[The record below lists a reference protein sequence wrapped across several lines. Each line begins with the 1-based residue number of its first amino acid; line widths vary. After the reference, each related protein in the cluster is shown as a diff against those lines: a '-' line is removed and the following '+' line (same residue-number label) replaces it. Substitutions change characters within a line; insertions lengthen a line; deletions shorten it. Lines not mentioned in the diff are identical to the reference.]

1 VSAKN
6 IYLVIKDFNVKD
18 YLKIARFDHWIK
30 QLFILPGFF
39 LAYILVGT
47 GEPAVNIAV
56 TVFLGLLAASLAA
69 SANYCINEWL
79 DADFDKYHPVKKN
92 RPFITGSLKPGIV
105 LTEYAV
111 FIILSLATAFFVS
124 YEVLI
129 SVAALLLMGVF
140 YNVRPIRLKDLPY
153 IDILSE
159 SLNNAIRLII
169 GWFCITTLYLPP
181 ASIVFGYWMGG
192 AFLMAA
198 KRFAEYRMIGD
209 PEQARLYRKSFGR
222 YSELSLLLSTVFYGF
237 LSIFF
242 CGIYLIKHRIE
253 LLIFIPFLCGLFC
266 YYLGICF
273 KTDSAAQKPE
283 KLYREKGLL
292 IYTAFLFIMF
302 IALHFIDIP
311 IMESLL
317 DVNLIRWAG

>member
-1 VSAKN
+1 MNVELKN
-6 IYLVIKDFNVKD
+6 YI
-18 YLKIARFDHWIK
+18 KIARFDHWIK
-30 QLFILPGFF
+30 QLFILPGFL

-47 GEPAVNIAV
+47 SEPAAVIAL
-56 TVFLGLLAASLAA
+56 TVFLGLLATSAAA

-92 RPFITGSLKPGIV
+92 RPFVTCKLKPGIV
-105 LTEYAV
+105 LAEYTFFAV
-111 FIILSLATAFFVS
+111 TSLIIAFFVS
-124 YEVLI
+124 AEILI
-129 SVAALLLMGVF
+129 AIGIFLLLGIL
-140 YNVRPIRLKDLPY
+140 YNVRPFRTKDLPY

-169 GWFCITTLYLPP
+169 GWFCITVVFVPP
-181 ASIVFGYWMGG
+181 VSIVFGYWMGG

-209 PEQARLYRKSFGR
+209 HKQAKLYRKSFGL
-222 YSELSLLLSTVFYGF
+222 YSEISLLLSTVFYGF
-237 LSIFF
+237 LSVFF

-273 KTDSAAQKPE
+273 KSDSAAQKPE
-283 KLYREKGLL
+283 KLYREKGL
-292 IYTAFLFIMF
+292 IVYVVFLFILF
-302 IALHFIDIP
+302 AVLHFVDIP
-311 IMESLL
+311 VLESLL
-317 DVNLIRWAG
+317 DVNLIRWVN

>member
-1 VSAKN
+1 MSSIKEANYKN
-6 IYLVIKDFNVKD
+6 YI
-18 YLKIARFDHWIK
+18 KIARFDHWIK

-47 GEPAVNIAV
+47 TETTLNIAI
-56 TVFLGLLAASLAA
+56 TVFLGLLATSAAA

-79 DADFDKYHPVKKN
+79 DAGFDKYHPVKKN
-92 RPFITGSLKPGIV
+92 RPFVTGKLKPAIV
-105 LTEYAV
+105 IAEYSFFSIISLCIAY
-111 FIILSLATAFFVS
+111 FISP
-124 YEVLI
+124 EVLLSI
-129 SVAALLLMGVF
+129 GVFLLMGIL
-140 YNVRPIRLKDLPY
+140 YNVRPVRTKDLPY

-169 GWFCITTLYLPP
+169 GWFCITVIVLPP
-181 ASIVFGYWMGG
+181 VSIVFGYWMGG

-209 PEQARLYRKSFGR
+209 PEQAKLYRKSFGR

-253 LLIFIPFLCGLFC
+253 LLLFIPFLCGLFC

-292 IYTAFLFIMF
+292 LYTAFLFVLF
-302 IALHFIDIP
+302 IALHFINIP
-311 IMESLL
+311 MLESLL
-317 DVNLIRWAG
+317 DVNLIRWEK

>member
-1 VSAKN
+1 LKN
-6 IYLVIKDFNVKD
+6 

-39 LAYILVGT
+39 LAYILVGSEEST
-47 GEPAVNIAV
+47 VSIAV
-56 TVFLGLLAASLAA
+56 TVFLGLLATSLAA

-79 DADFDKYHPVKKN
+79 DAEFDKYHPVKKN
-92 RPFITGSLKPGIV
+92 RPFITGKLNMWIV
-105 LTEYAV
+105 LAEYAV
-111 FIILSLATAFFVS
+111 FVVLSVVIAYFVS
-124 YEVLI
+124 AEVLFSI
-129 SVAALLLMGVF
+129 AALLLMGVI
-140 YNVRPIRLKDLPY
+140 YNVRPIRTKDLPY

-169 GWFCITTLYLPP
+169 GWFCITTLLLPP
-181 ASIVFGYWMGG
+181 VSIVFGYWMGG

-209 PEQARLYRKSFGR
+209 PEQAKLYRKSFGR

-253 LLIFIPFLCGLFC
+253 LLLFIPFLCGLFC

-292 IYTAFLFIMF
+292 LYTAFLFILF
-302 IALHFIDIP
+302 IVLHFIDIP
-311 IMESLL
+311 VMESLL
-317 DVNLIRWAG
+317 DVNLLRWVR

>member
-1 VSAKN
+1 VDAITN
-6 IYLVIKDFNVKD
+6 APWRNYI
-18 YLKIARFDHWIK
+18 KIARFDHWIK
-30 QLFILPGFF
+30 QLFILPGFW
-39 LAYILVGT
+39 LAYVLVGT
-47 GEPAVNIAV
+47 TEPLLNIIFV
-56 TVFLGLLAASLAA
+56 TFFGLLATSLAA

-79 DADFDKYHPVKKN
+79 DADFDKYHPVKKH
-92 RPFITGSLKPGIV
+92 RPFITGKLNPVFVMVEYSFFVITSLVIAFFISF
-105 LTEYAV
+105 EV
-111 FIILSLATAFFVS
+111 FI
-124 YEVLI
+124 LI
-129 SVAALLLMGVF
+129 AIFLLLGVL
-140 YNVRPIRLKDLPY
+140 YNVRPIRTKDLPY

-169 GWFCITTLYLPP
+169 GWFCITVIYLPP
-181 ASIVFGYWMGG
+181 VSIVFGYWMGG

-209 PEQARLYRKSFGR
+209 PKQAKLYRKSFGR

-242 CGIYLIKHRIE
+242 CGVYLTKHRIE

-283 KLYREKGLL
+283 KLYREKGLIL
-292 IYTAFLFIMF
+292 YTAFLFILF
-302 IALHFIDIP
+302 LFLHFVDIP

-317 DVNLIRWAG
+317 DVNLVRWIS

>member
-1 VSAKN
+1 M
-6 IYLVIKDFNVKD
+6 
-18 YLKIARFDHWIK
+18 
-30 QLFILPGFF
+30 
-39 LAYILVGT
+39 
-47 GEPAVNIAV
+47 
-56 TVFLGLLAASLAA
+56 AA

-79 DADFDKYHPVKKN
+79 DADSDKYHPVKKH
-92 RPFITGSLKPGIV
+92 RPFVTGKLNPFYV
-105 LTEYAV
+105 MAEYLV
-111 FIILSLATAFFVS
+111 FVIAALVIAFFIS
-124 YEVLI
+124 FEVLI
-129 SVAALLLMGVF
+129 LIAVFLFLGVS
-140 YNVRPIRLKDLPY
+140 YNVRPIRTKDLPY

-169 GWFCITTLYLPP
+169 GWFCITVMYLPP
-181 ASIVFGYWMGG
+181 VSIVFGYWMGG

-209 PEQARLYRKSFGR
+209 PGQAKLYRKSFGR

-283 KLYREKGLL
+283 KLYREKGLIL
-292 IYTAFLFIMF
+292 YTAFLFILF
-302 IALHFIDIP
+302 LVLHLIDIP

-317 DVNLIRWAG
+317 DVNLVRWIK

>member
-1 VSAKN
+1 M
-6 IYLVIKDFNVKD
+6 KD

-30 QLFILPGFF
+30 QLFILPGFL

-47 GEPAVNIAV
+47 EESAVNIAV
-56 TVFLGLLAASLAA
+56 TIFLGLLATSSAA

-79 DADFDKYHPVKKN
+79 DAEFDKYHPVKKT
-92 RPFITGSLKPGIV
+92 RPFVTGELKTGIV
-105 LTEYAV
+105 LTEYFLFV
-111 FIILSLATAFFVS
+111 IVSLAVAYFIST
-124 YEVLI
+124 EVLI
-129 SVAALLLMGVF
+129 TIAVFLMMGVF
-140 YNVRPIRLKDLPY
+140 YNVRPIRTKDLPY

-159 SLNNAIRLII
+159 SLNNAIRLVI
-169 GWFCITTLYLPP
+169 GWFCITTLFLPP
-181 ASIVFGYWMGG
+181 VSIVFGYWMGG

-209 PEQARLYRKSFGR
+209 PGLAKLYRKSFGR

-237 LSIFF
+237 LSVFF

-283 KLYREKGLL
+283 KLYKEKGLL
-292 IYTAFLFIMF
+292 LYTAFLFILF
-302 IALHFIDIP
+302 AVLHFIDIP
-311 IMESLL
+311 VMESLL
-317 DVNLIRWAG
+317 DVNLVQWIK